1 MADHLPGTDVNS
13 TVHGSAETSA
23 YLAIVSAT
31 VEEYVLID
39 HLRCGVVRILAVLE
53 EGRLLIT
60 SKPGQ
65 ENCPVMG
72 ISVPTAQAQ
81 CFP

>member
-1 MADHLPGTDVNS
+1 MACHFPGTDVNS
-13 TVHGSAETSA
+13 TVHGGAETSA
-23 YLAIVSAT
+23 YLANLNAT

-39 HLRCGVVRILAVLE
+39 HLRCGVVRILAVVE

-72 ISVPTAQAQ
+72 TSVPTAQEQ

>member
-13 TVHGSAETSA
+13 TVHGSVETSA
-23 YLAIVSAT
+23 YLVIVNAT

-39 HLRCGVVRILAVLE
+39 HLRCGVVRILAVVE

-72 ISVPTAQAQ
+72 TSVPTAQAQ

>member
-23 YLAIVSAT
+23 YLANLNAT

-39 HLRCGVVRILAVLE
+39 HLRCGVVRILAVVE

-72 ISVPTAQAQ
+72 TSVPTAQAQ